1 MDLKQP
7 IANYASQT
15 SIDISRVK
23 KMLAATLQYDLD
35 IPTLIRFL
43 GGNYTGEYRD
53 SKATIKALKNAKCN
67 QTIIDDLQR
76 LLEKGSPNHMNASTT
91 HQNFLDFFRYGNHSS
106 TNQNM
111 DKLMKAMNKEDKNQ
125 YLISLPNWLAR
136 FIPHLHV
143 TPQGLVIKE
152 GKNDR
157 LVWDGSFIPHWL
169 ATCINM
175 MLTDD
180 TEPKIVYG
188 TAFQRHLEVIWN
200 SRISHPHTDI
210 LLFDDDV
217 KGAFRHCKYHP
228 DIATAFSFIIAKFLF
243 IPLGGTFG
251 SITSPSNF
259 EPIARARTH
268 LAEFLSDRTD
278 LLQKYEHIINKV
290 KFSDEPDKTTE
301 FVQAVKDSINKGI

>member
-157 LVWDGSFIPHWL
+157 LVWDGSFIPH
-169 ATCINM
+169 
-175 MLTDD
+175 
-180 TEPKIVYG
+180 
-188 TAFQRHLEVIWN
+188 
-200 SRISHPHTDI
+200 
-210 LLFDDDV
+210 
-217 KGAFRHCKYHP
+217 
-228 DIATAFSFIIAKFLF
+228 
-243 IPLGGTFG
+243 
-251 SITSPSNF
+251 
-259 EPIARARTH
+259 
-268 LAEFLSDRTD
+268 
-278 LLQKYEHIINKV
+278 
-290 KFSDEPDKTTE
+290 
-301 FVQAVKDSINKGI
+301 